1 MVCCLSPVVSRQR
14 ERTGAMHRYDSV
26 LLKQAAR
33 LHKLLAQQGGYPVL
47 LSTGLCGALFAG
59 RVYLSRTMQR

>member
-1 MVCCLSPVVSRQR
+1 
-14 ERTGAMHRYDSV
+14 MHRYDSV

-33 LHKLLAQQGGYPVL
+33 LHKFLAQQGGYPVL